1 MYSPRISEELV
12 PFIYRAA
19 KESKIPMTAWVNE
32 ALAKALKLQETP
44 ETENAFRHS
53 REEQP
58 TAQKEETP

>member
-19 KESKIPMTAWVNE
+19 RESKIPMTVWVN
-32 ALAKALKLQETP
+32 AAIAKALGFQMSP
-44 ETENAFRHS
+44 DTESAFRHS

-58 TAQKEETP
+58 TARKETP

>member
-1 MYSPRISEELV
+1 VYSPRIREELV

-19 KESKIPMTAWVNE
+19 KELKIPMTVWVNA
-32 ALAKALKLQETP
+32 ALTKALQLQESP

-58 TAQKEETP
+58 TEQEEETP